1 MLKTAVSTMA
11 ERWRRWK
18 DVVLPPVILL
28 ASVLAICWRVWTP
41 IRSAER
47 AFPWDAQWE
56 YWPDLVFQID
66 AVKDGEAPLWNPY
79 DRCGYPFVADPQPGM
94 LYPVTWI
101 AVLVGLV
108 GGAKFWLITAKTIFH
123 MWWWALGVYVWLR
136 RRKLPAAA
144 CYAAGISCVLAYPA
158 VYWFSA
164 LNWGM
169 AWTAWVLLAVDVWA
183 EKPSRREAG
192 WLALALGM
200 CFLAGAPASF
210 WWTLL
215 VVIPYAI
222 WAMVHHG
229 RVAGDRI
236 AYRRAAVSSVALAGG
251 LFLVMVLGQVLATGA
266 LVPQTVRA
274 ERTLEFIADSKVT
287 ADDLFGIFLPRVNL
301 DLYAGMVAVFAALA
315 ALTVRPSGW
324 SYTLAGTAIGGA
336 LLAIGSGAGF
346 LPSFAS
352 FIPVA
357 GLFRIAHRYT
367 YVMIVPIAALGAEGL
382 ATLARLDAPELRR
395 RVGRWLAAIGCVA
408 AVVLG
413 VGIVTTTRG
422 PAHDSYIYAFFSW
435 LLAAWVLRM
444 VVAGPDR
451 WRMVFVGFAAA
462 LLAGD
467 LWFARSRTIEQSWW
481 AMPATPNDAEARKLP
496 GVPLE
501 ARIFDR
507 EYLRFRAGSRLGI
520 RDLAGYEGDP
530 LALRRYIEVL
540 DLSYQEPHVL
550 GHANV
555 AYVAGNL
562 GGKRPMPLP
571 PDFKKTQPQVWEV
584 PAVAPAVGWYAKAR
598 VVADEAAAIAALKT
612 TTPGTTA
619 ILEDTTLSAEEKSAV
634 SGLAGGATVPGKIV
648 ELRRNGIVAE
658 VDAPAAGVVV
668 VAEAYCTGW
677 RATVDGQ
684 AARIVP
690 ANGAFRGLLVG
701 PGKHRIEMT
710 FHIGLPGWIMLL
722 APLGMAAALLL
733 AVRRAPRATSGT
745 PPAPSTAPSA

>member
-1 MLKTAVSTMA
+1 MLQTAVSPMA
-11 ERWRRWK
+11 ERWQRWK
-18 DVVLPPVILL
+18 GYVIPPVVLLL
-28 ASVLAICWRVWTP
+28 GVLAICWRTWTP
-41 IRSAER
+41 IQSAQR

-56 YWPDLVFQID
+56 YWPDLVFQIE

-79 DRCGYPFVADPQPGM
+79 DRLGYPFVADPQPGM
-94 LYPVTWI
+94 LYPVTWV
-101 AVLVGLV
+101 AVVVGLV
-108 GGAKFWLITAKTIFH
+108 AGAKFWLITAKTIFH

-136 RRKLPAAA
+136 RRQLPPAA

-183 EKPSRREAG
+183 EAPSRRGAA

-215 VVIPYAI
+215 VVIPYAV
-222 WAMVHHG
+222 WALVHHA
-229 RVAGDRI
+229 RAGDRRS
-236 AYRRAAVSSVALAGG
+236 YRRAALSSAALAAG
-251 LFLVMVLGQVLATGA
+251 LFVVIVLGQVLATSA

-274 ERTLEFIADSKVT
+274 ERSLEFIADSKII
-287 ADDLFGIFLPRVNL
+287 ADDLLGILLPRVNL
-301 DLYAGMVAVFAALA
+301 DLYAGMVAVLAALA

-352 FIPVA
+352 FFPVA

-382 ATLARLDAPELRR
+382 ATLARLDSVELRR

-413 VGIVTTTRG
+413 VGIVTTPRG
-422 PAHDSYIYAFFSW
+422 PAHDSYIYGLFSW
-435 LLAAWVLRM
+435 LLSAWVLRQ

-451 WRMVFVGFAAA
+451 WRMVFLGFAAA
-462 LLAGD
+462 ILAGD

-481 AMPATPNDAEARKLP
+481 PMPATPNDAEVAKLP

-507 EYLRFRAGSRLGI
+507 EYLRFRGGTRNRI

-540 DLSYQEPHVL
+540 DLAYQEPHVL

-555 AYVAGNL
+555 AYVTGSL
-562 GGKRPMPLP
+562 GGKRPLPLP
-571 PDFKKTQPQVWEV
+571 ADFKKSRPQIYEV
-584 PAVAPAVGWYAKAR
+584 PVVAPAVGWYPTAR
-598 VVADEAAAIAALKT
+598 IVAGEAAAIAALKT
-612 TTPGTTA
+612 TTPGTSA
-619 ILEDTTLSAEEKSAV
+619 ILEEPTLEAGEKAAV
-634 SGLAGGATVPGKIV
+634 AGYPGGPVVAGKIV
-648 ELRRNGIVAE
+648 ELRRNHLVAE
-658 VDAPAAGVVV
+658 VDAPAAGAVVV
-668 VAEAYCTGW
+668 DEAYHPGW
-677 RATVDGQ
+677 SATVDGQ

-710 FHIGLPGWIMLL
+710 FHAGLPGWIMLL
-722 APLGMAAALLL
+722 SPIGMAAALVLTR
-733 AVRRAPRATSGT
+733 RRAATERLRDRPT
-745 PPAPSTAPSA
+745 PP